1 MRSSIRWMLVITPNA
16 SHRTPRRKGLGEQL
30 VGGRGDDGAPRVLL
44 EHHELEVARLRD
56 TDTGLAAHQQ
66 TAEVVP
72 RRKPRWSAVD
82 ERVDGPCCDRAQVE
96 RRGAEHA
103 VLVP

>member
-30 VGGRGDDGAPRVLL
+30 VGGRGDDRPARVLL
-44 EHHELEVARLRD
+44 EHHELEVARFRD
-56 TDTGLAAHQQ
+56 TNARLAAHQQ
-66 TAEVVP
+66 AAEVVP
-72 RRKPRWSAVD
+72 WREPGRSAVD

-96 RRGAEHA
+96 RRGAE
-103 VLVP
+103 